1 MGDYADARR
10 KMVDCQ
16 LRTNDVTDHE
26 LLKAMGT
33 VPRESFVPAS
43 RAALAYIDDDLPV
56 ESSDGRRFLMRPA
69 TFGKLVQLA
78 EIGPDDVVL
87 LIGGAS
93 GYEAAVLARLAGSV
107 VMLECD
113 ADLARAAAD
122 RLARLQADS
131 AAVVVGPLEKGWPA
145 EAPYDAI
152 IVAGA
157 TETSAAGLTDQLRD
171 GGRLA
176 VVEGLGGAATARL
189 YVRSGTAAGGRF
201 AFNAAAKPLPGFEPA
216 PTFVF

>member
-1 MGDYADARR
+1 MADYADARR

-26 LLKAMGT
+26 LLKAMGA

-113 ADLARAAAD
+113 PGLARTAAD
-122 RLARLQADS
+122 RLARLQVDS

-157 TETSAAGLTDQLRD
+157 TQTSAAGLTDQLRD

-189 YVRSGTAAGGRF
+189 YVRSATGAGGRF
-201 AFNAAAKPLPGFEPA
+201 AFNAAAKPLPGFEPV